1 MLNTSTSRARASAT
15 LLGCT
20 MLAGVPLAATAQTR
34 QAASAP
40 ARSAATAPVAAP
52 ATQVPAIAQP
62 AARTITSLR
71 VEGTQRIEPETALS
85 YTKLRQGDS

>member
-34 QAASAP
+34 PAANAP
-40 ARSAATAPVAAP
+40 ARPAGAAP
-52 ATQVPAIAQP
+52 AAPAAQAPAIAQP

-71 VEGTQRIEPETALS
+71 VEGTQRIEP
-85 YTKLRQGDS
+85 